1 VWLCYKQKEACQ
13 EALLDPKAV
22 ASRATW
28 DSTIKRQHQDQ
39 QLKLNRAKVCV
50 RTYAGVEG

>member
-1 VWLCYKQKEACQ
+1 M
-13 EALLDPKAV
+13 DPKAV

-50 RTYAGVEG
+50 LTYADMSSCMLTWRGS